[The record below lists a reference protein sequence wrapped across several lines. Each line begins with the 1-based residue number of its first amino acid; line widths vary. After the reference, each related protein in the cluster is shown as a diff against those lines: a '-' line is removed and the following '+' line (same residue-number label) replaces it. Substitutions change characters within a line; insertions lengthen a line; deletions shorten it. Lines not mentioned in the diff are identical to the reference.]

1 MRWGHAGQTVAG
13 VTVREAPSNHLGTTT
28 VVVQHFK
35 ATERERT
42 ERNGDRVGG
51 KYHGYCNRWLSNK
64 TVASVEWGV
73 REGGN
78 NIGGEDPNCHKDT
91 TLMDGCHATIVING
105 IKQFVS
111 KGVFCRQI
119 CFMCKFFELKR

>member
-1 MRWGHAGQTVAG
+1 M
-13 VTVREAPSNHLGTTT
+13 
-28 VVVQHFK
+28 VQHFK
-35 ATERERT
+35 ETERERT

-78 NIGGEDPNCHKDT
+78 NIGGEGATIKRLVGCKDPNCHKDT

-119 CFMCKFFELKR
+119 CFVCTFRNSLS